1 MSHTINPCITCGA
14 CCAYF
19 RVSFYWSEA
28 DDGVGAVPVT
38 LTESISPHLRCMAG
52 TNTKPARC
60 CALKGEIGQ
69 AVHCRIY
76 ASRPSPC
83 REFSP
88 SGENGQRNEACDRA
102 RAAYGLPAL
111 TPVVSHERER

>member
-1 MSHTINPCITCGA
+1 M
-14 CCAYF
+14 
-19 RVSFYWSEA
+19 
-28 DDGVGAVPVT
+28 
-38 LTESISPHLRCMAG
+38 
-52 TNTKPARC
+52 
-60 CALKGEIGQ
+60 
-69 AVHCRIY
+69 HCRIY